1 MADQDD
7 CRQGRKEEGAE
18 MSEVEQGSPEWF
30 ALRLGKVTASRI
42 KDVIATTKTG
52 YSTSRDKYMTQLLL
66 ERITNTVAESY
77 TNDAM
82 TWGTEQEPF
91 ARAKYEGLAST
102 LVEQVAFVNHPT
114 IPMSGA
120 SPDGLVMD
128 DGLVELKCPMSH
140 THLESILGGIDDQY
154 MPQVQWQMAVTG
166 RSYTDLCSYDP
177 RFPEHLQLVVKRI
190 NRDNDYIAKLE
201 KEVVKFLAE
210 LDDKVN
216 KVNKIEV

>member
-1 MADQDD
+1 
-7 CRQGRKEEGAE
+7 
-18 MSEVEQGSPEWF
+18 MSEVEQGTPEWF

-140 THLESILGGIDDQY
+140 THLESILGNIDDQY
-154 MPQVQWQMAVTG
+154 MPQVQWQMAVTE

-177 RFPEHLQLVVKRI
+177 RFPEHLQLVIKRI
-190 NRDNDYIAKLE
+190 NRDDDYIAKLE
-201 KEVVKFLAE
+201 KEVIKFLAE

>member
-1 MADQDD
+1 
-7 CRQGRKEEGAE
+7 
-18 MSEVEQGSPEWF
+18 MSEVEQGTPEWF
-30 ALRLGKVTASRI
+30 ALRLGKVTASRL

-66 ERITNTVAESY
+66 ERITNIVAESY

-154 MPQVQWQMAVTG
+154 MPQVQWQMAVTE

-190 NRDNDYIAKLE
+190 NRDDDYIAKLE
-201 KEVVKFLAE
+201 KEVIKFLAE

>member
-1 MADQDD
+1 
-7 CRQGRKEEGAE
+7 

-201 KEVVKFLAE
+201 IEVVKFLAE

>member
-1 MADQDD
+1 
-7 CRQGRKEEGAE
+7 
-18 MSEVEQGSPEWF
+18 MSEVEQGTPEWF

-140 THLESILGGIDDQY
+140 THLESILGGIYDQY
-154 MPQVQWQMAVTG
+154 MPQVQWQMAVTE

-177 RFPEHLQLVVKRI
+177 RFPEHLQLVIKRI
-190 NRDNDYIAKLE
+190 NRDDDYIAKLE
-201 KEVVKFLAE
+201 KEVIKFLAE